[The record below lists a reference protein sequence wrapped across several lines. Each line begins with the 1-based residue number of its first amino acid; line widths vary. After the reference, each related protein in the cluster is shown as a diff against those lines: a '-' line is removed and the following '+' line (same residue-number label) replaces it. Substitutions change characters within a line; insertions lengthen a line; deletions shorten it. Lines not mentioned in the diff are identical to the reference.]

1 MKAAIIGNGFI
12 SSAHREAFAMFKE
25 EGVDI
30 ELVAICDIRP
40 EMLKKNNGERLYT
53 SVDDMLEAE
62 KDLDFVCLCIPTYL
76 HAEYSIKLM
85 KAGLNVLCE
94 KPMAL
99 TLEDCDRMIKCSKET
114 GKRLMIA
121 QCSRFGKD
129 MIIMKNFI
137 EEGSFGKPV
146 SVFFT
151 AADGKPTWGF
161 ENWFADEKR
170 SGGAMLD
177 LQAHTIDLINWF
189 FGVPDSTSTVAK
201 QCDPDFTGYG
211 SISSNLMYDNGL
223 FVHVWCDWGIPQNKH
238 DPRYTRI
245 NFEKGYVIRKVG
257 ANAELSAVSYADGTV
272 TNLSDRYRAVK
283 SGHRDEIE
291 YFARQ
296 LASGEPLDYC
306 PPEETKNVVAV
317 MRAQEKSADAMGAP
331 VRIEKQS
338 EVSL

>member
-12 SSAHREAFAMFKE
+12 GNAHRAAFAMFKE

-53 SVDDMLEAE
+53 SVDEMLEAE
-62 KDLDFVCLCIPTYL
+62 KELDFVCLCIPTYL

-99 TLEDCDRMIKCSKET
+99 NAEDCEKMIACSKET

-129 MIIMKNFI
+129 MIIMKKFI

-146 SVFFT
+146 SAFFT

-161 ENWFADEKR
+161 ENWFANKDL
-170 SGGAMLD
+170 SGSCMLD
-177 LQAHTIDLINWF
+177 LQAHTIDLINWY
-189 FGVPDSTSTVAK
+189 FGVPDATSTIAK
-201 QCDPDFTGYG
+201 QCDPNYTGYG
-211 SISSNLMYDNGL
+211 SLSSNLTYDNGL
-223 FVHVWCDWGIPQNKH
+223 FVHVWCDWGIPKNKH
-238 DPRYTRI
+238 DHRYTRI
-245 NFEKGYVIRKVG
+245 NFENGYIIRKVG
-257 ANAELSAVSYADGTV
+257 AHAELSAVSYLDGSV
-272 TNLSDRYRAVK
+272 TDLSARYREVK
-283 SGHRDEIE
+283 SGYRDEIE
-291 YFARQ
+291 YFAQQ
-296 LASGEPLDYC
+296 LASGESFSHC
-306 PPEETKNVVAV
+306 PPDESKMVIAV
-317 MRAQEKSADAMGAP
+317 MRAQEKSADGMGAP
-331 VRIEKQS
+331 VRVIK
-338 EVSL
+338 

>member
-1 MKAAIIGNGFI
+1 
-12 SSAHREAFAMFKE
+12 
-25 EGVDI
+25 
-30 ELVAICDIRP
+30 
-40 EMLKKNNGERLYT
+40 
-53 SVDDMLEAE
+53 
-62 KDLDFVCLCIPTYL
+62 
-76 HAEYSIKLM
+76 M

-99 TLEDCDRMIKCSKET
+99 TVEDCDRMIECSRET

-129 MIIMKNFI
+129 MIIMKRFI

-146 SVFFT
+146 SAFFT

-189 FGVPDSTSTVAK
+189 FGVPDRTSTVAK

-211 SISSNLMYDNGL
+211 SISSNLMYNDGL
-223 FVHVWCDWGIPQNKH
+223 FVHVWCDWGIPKNKH
-238 DPRYTRI
+238 DHRYTRI

-257 ANAELSAVSYADGTV
+257 ANAELSAVSYADGSV

-283 SGHRDEIE
+283 SGYRDEIE
-291 YFARQ
+291 YFANQ
-296 LASGEPLDYC
+296 LASDEPFDHC
-306 PPEETKNVVAV
+306 PPEETKKVVSV
-317 MRAQEKSADAMGAP
+317 MRAQEKSADGMGIP
-331 VRIEKQS
+331 VKIEK
-338 EVSL
+338 

>member
-12 SSAHREAFAMFKE
+12 GNAHRAAFTMFKE

-40 EMLKKNNGERLYT
+40 EMLKKNTGERLYT
-53 SVDDMLEAE
+53 SVDEMLEAE
-62 KDLDFVCLCIPTYL
+62 KELDFVCLCIPTYL

-99 TLEDCDRMIKCSKET
+99 TVEDCDRMIECSKET

-129 MIIMKNFI
+129 MIIMKRFI

-146 SVFFT
+146 SAFFT

-177 LQAHTIDLINWF
+177 LQ
-189 FGVPDSTSTVAK
+189 VPS
-201 QCDPDFTGYG
+201 F
-211 SISSNLMYDNGL
+211 L
-223 FVHVWCDWGIPQNKH
+223 PQ
-238 DPRYTRI
+238 
-245 NFEKGYVIRKVG
+245 
-257 ANAELSAVSYADGTV
+257 
-272 TNLSDRYRAVK
+272 
-283 SGHRDEIE
+283 
-291 YFARQ
+291 
-296 LASGEPLDYC
+296 
-306 PPEETKNVVAV
+306 
-317 MRAQEKSADAMGAP
+317 
-331 VRIEKQS
+331 
-338 EVSL
+338 

>member
-12 SSAHREAFAMFKE
+12 GNAHREAFSMFKE
-25 EGVDI
+25 EKTDI

-53 SVDDMLEAE
+53 SVDEMLEAE

-99 TLEDCDRMIKCSKET
+99 TVEDCDRMIECSRET

-129 MIIMKNFI
+129 MIIMKRFI

-146 SVFFT
+146 SAFFT

-170 SGGAMLD
+170 SGSAMLD

-189 FGVPDSTSTVAK
+189 FGVPDRTSTVAK
-201 QCDPDFTGYG
+201 QCDPEFTGYG
-211 SISSNLMYDNGL
+211 SISSNLMYNDGL
-223 FVHVWCDWGIPQNKH
+223 FVHVWCDWGIPKNKH
-238 DPRYTRI
+238 DHRYTRI

-257 ANAELSAVSYADGTV
+257 ANAELSAVSYADGSV
-272 TNLSDRYRAVK
+272 TNLSDRYRAVR
-283 SGHRDEIE
+283 SGYRDEIE
-291 YFARQ
+291 YFANQ
-296 LASGEPLDYC
+296 LASDEPFDHC
-306 PPEETKNVVAV
+306 PPEETKKVVSV
-317 MRAQEKSADAMGAP
+317 MRAQEKSADGMGIP
-331 VRIEKQS
+331 VKIEK
-338 EVSL
+338 